1 MTILVGYTPASACT
15 GSASPGA
22 RALMDWFL
30 DTYPA
35 GRNDGIYN
43 CRPMRGG
50 TLFSIHAE
58 GRAVDLGTPLTGGP
72 PAWGTD
78 LARQL
83 VDNSAELGV
92 QCVIW
97 DRRIWSGARPAE
109 GWRPYGGVD
118 PHDTHL
124 HVELTRAAGRDL
136 TVATIS
142 DVLAPAP
149 PPKPAPAP
157 RGPTDMAH
165 TVSYAGTVWL
175 IDAGTRRKVPDPDF
189 LEPLR
194 AAGIADV
201 TDKVKDVKKYLGW
214 WPYATAGDDQA
225 AAILAAVTAAQAAG
239 GTPEQIA
246 KAVVAEIAS

>member
-15 GSASPGA
+15 GSATPGA

-30 DTYPA
+30 DTYP

-72 PAWGTD
+72 PAWGTA
-78 LARQL
+78 LAQQL
-83 VDNSAELGV
+83 VDNSAEIGV

-109 GWRPYGGVD
+109 GWRVYGGVD

-124 HVELTRAAGRDL
+124 HVELTRAAGLAL
-136 TVATIS
+136 TAALIS

-149 PPKPAPAP
+149 PAPTPAP
-157 RGPTDMAH
+157 RGTNDMGH
-165 TVSYAGTVWL
+165 TCIYFGTRWWIDAAGRRRRIPNPDFHNNLIKAGT
-175 IDAGTRRKVPDPDF
+175 PDI
-189 LEPLR
+189 
-194 AAGIADV
+194 GDV
-201 TDKVKDVKKYLGW
+201 SKDYLGW
-214 WPYATAGDDQA
+214 FPYATEGADQA
-225 AAILAAVTAAQAAG
+225 AAILAAITAAQ
-239 GTPEQIA
+239 TPGATAEQIA
-246 KAVVAEIAS
+246 AAVIAEIAS